1 MTRVVDRLR
10 RMEERPVLILG
21 ALILLLVLRIGVG
34 VLSETGA
41 SRDALNNLE
50 LAHGLATTG
59 RFVESGDEPSMYRE
73 PLPIALYAL
82 QMRLDPRLD
91 DVTVADL
98 AAGGPG
104 VLALRQQHLVLAALL
119 LAGVALQT
127 WRIAPRRGRL
137 VTSAIAV
144 VAVHAVFIEV
154 VADFTLTELHSAV
167 AVVGAGLI
175 AQRWVERRRARDAAL
190 LGLTIGL
197 GALAKSSLL
206 YVGGT
211 FLVVLAT
218 LMLLRDRAAARRVLA
233 TVGVAIVVVGIVVLP
248 WMARNAATFGT
259 WSISDRGG
267 LSLWYRAI
275 YEQATPEELRG
286 SWYEFTPLPLRPLAG
301 AILDIEPEDL
311 DGPLRRVN
319 RFHPDEE
326 VEQQS
331 FYELA
336 RIDRFEGT
344 NAYLEAGVT
353 TRAQARML
361 ADQDLLEAGI
371 AVLRRDPWLFI
382 STTPMFLWR
391 GLWVIKAAPLVPRA
405 LLGVINPLTMAVLL
419 VAGLSAVAGR
429 RPQRFAVVG
438 LPLGVVAF
446 SALLT
451 MYEPRFTEPALPTM
465 LVLVSVA
472 GAQLL
477 ERARRRRSGV

>member
-1 MTRVVDRLR
+1 
-10 RMEERPVLILG
+10 
-21 ALILLLVLRIGVG
+21 
-34 VLSETGA
+34 
-41 SRDALNNLE
+41 
-50 LAHGLATTG
+50 
-59 RFVESGDEPSMYRE
+59 
-73 PLPIALYAL
+73 
-82 QMRLDPRLD
+82 
-91 DVTVADL
+91 
-98 AAGGPG
+98 
-104 VLALRQQHLVLAALL
+104 
-119 LAGVALQT
+119 
-127 WRIAPRRGRL
+127 
-137 VTSAIAV
+137 
-144 VAVHAVFIEV
+144 
-154 VADFTLTELHSAV
+154 
-167 AVVGAGLI
+167 
-175 AQRWVERRRARDAAL
+175 
-190 LGLTIGL
+190 
-197 GALAKSSLL
+197 
-206 YVGGT
+206 
-211 FLVVLAT
+211 
-218 LMLLRDRAAARRVLA
+218 
-233 TVGVAIVVVGIVVLP
+233 
-248 WMARNAATFGT
+248 MARNAATFGT

-267 LSLWYRAI
+267 VSLWYRAI

-344 NAYLEAGVT
+344 NAYLEAGVA
-353 TRAQARML
+353 TRAQARVL

-371 AVLRRDPWLFI
+371 AVLRSDPWLFI